1 LERRICFRLIIM
13 ITDKNKAKSLET
25 LLVLAGAFI
34 VVFWIFSKKI
44 FLVLAF
50 VFILVGIFSPYL
62 ASKISWLWLKFAEL
76 LGGVMSKIILSIV
89 YFVFLVPI
97 ALLYRLIKKNP
108 LILKRQ
114 KDSYYMERNKEYSS
128 KDIENIW

>member
-1 LERRICFRLIIM
+1 M

-50 VFILVGIFSPYL
+50 VFILVGVFSPYL

-97 ALLYRLIKKNP
+97 ALFYRLIKKNP

>member
-1 LERRICFRLIIM
+1 M

-50 VFILVGIFSPYL
+50 VFILIGIFSPYL

-97 ALLYRLIKKNP
+97 ALFYRLIKKNP